1 MFHHYIEGTT
11 EKVPLKDGN
20 IAEDVNESGKE
31 GENYT
36 TSATPDDKLSDEYE
50 LSETPSNANGIYN
63 GSEVIVTYYYKK
75 VSRDVN
81 LIKYQEDGATPL
93 EGAKFTIKSKDDVI
107 KAEEIQNNGTYYFEK
122 NNGKYISNNKNKS
135 DTTANSYMKIDM
147 TKASED
153 ATITVNAEISS
164 ESNYDYGYATITQAE
179 TAPVYNTSTGRFVYI
194 SGTQSAKDYSTTLA
208 KGKVYYLHL
217 GYRKDGSGNTGADTF
232 TVNSIKI
239 NGVDYLDCTKGVQ
252 HTTDANGK
260 ISWTGLQTGLYLLV
274 PGQMQKYRTDPS
286 LVSIPTNLNAQLLY
300 DMSVNPKAERI
311 PDPVYPPE
319 ESEEPSTP
327 EVKKPPKKTE
337 TIVTPGITPE
347 QKTPEK
353 LPQTGQLRW
362 PILAL
367 STVGAGLLFLG
378 WWIGRKKKDCSKALM
393 GLGILLAAGAVGISA
408 YNIWDSSRAEA
419 AVEASLEAYEE
430 ELTAVEQESEALPVD
445 ENSGMTFVEADGLCW
460 IGELEIPSLQL
471 TLPVADPWSYP
482 SLKKAPC
489 RYTGSAKENSL
500 IIAAHNYKR
509 HFGNIGLLP
518 EGATVKFTAVSGDVY
533 EYEVEK
539 VETLNPYAVDEM
551 LSGDWDLTLFTCTYG
566 GRKRVTV
573 RCSLVG

>member
-1 MFHHYIEGTT
+1 MQEHIRQEKGMLQLQQKVRKKMKGRKIRIRQGVKGWLLALAMVLSLCSGWKQDVCAQQSQSSSSNLMQDVDTDKKGSIEILFDTMRDEPVANAEFTLYQVAAMVDRGGYTVLELT
-11 EKVPLKDGN
+11 GGFAGCSVQLK
-20 IAEDVNESGKE
+20 
-31 GENYT
+31 
-36 TSATPDDKLSDEYE
+36 
-50 LSETPSNANGIYN
+50 
-63 GSEVIVTYYYKK
+63 
-75 VSRDVN
+75 N
-81 LIKYQEDGATPL
+81 LTAQQ
-93 EGAKFTIKSKDDVI
+93 SKD
-107 KAEEIQNNGTYYFEK
+107 ASAALLEYQR
-122 NNGKYISNNKNKS
+122 
-135 DTTANSYMKIDM
+135 ANH
-147 TKASED
+147 
-153 ATITVNAEISS
+153 
-164 ESNYDYGYATITQAE
+164 
-179 TAPVYNTSTGRFVYI
+179 I
-194 SGTQSAKDYSTTLA
+194 SG
-208 KGKVYYLHL
+208 
-217 GYRKDGSGNTGADTF
+217 DT
-232 TVNSIKI
+232 KR
-239 NGVDYLDCTKGVQ
+239 
-252 HTTDANGK
+252 TDANGK
-260 ISWTGLQTGLYLLV
+260 ISWTNLQTGLYLLV

-286 LVSIPTNLNAQLLY
+286 LVSIPTNLNSQLLY

-319 ESEEPSTP
+319 ESEEPPTP

-337 TIVTPGITPE
+337 TVVTPGITPD

-367 STVGAGLLFLG
+367 STVGAVLLFLG

-393 GLGILLAAGAVGISA
+393 GLGVLLAAGAVGISA

-489 RYTGSAKENSL
+489 RYTGSAEENSL

-573 RCSLVG
+573 RCSLIG

>member
-1 MFHHYIEGTT
+1 MKGRKIRIRQGVKGWLLALAMVLSLCSGWKQDVCAQQSQSSSSNLMQDVDTDKKGSIEILFDTMR
-11 EKVPLKDGN
+11 
-20 IAEDVNESGKE
+20 
-31 GENYT
+31 
-36 TSATPDDKLSDEYE
+36 DE
-50 LSETPSNANGIYN
+50 PVA
-63 GSEVIVTYYYKK
+63 
-75 VSRDVN
+75 
-81 LIKYQEDGATPL
+81 
-93 EGAKFTIKSKDDVI
+93 
-107 KAEEIQNNGTYYFEK
+107 
-122 NNGKYISNNKNKS
+122 
-135 DTTANSYMKIDM
+135 
-147 TKASED
+147 
-153 ATITVNAEISS
+153 NAEFTLYQVAAMVDRGGYTVLELTGGFEGSNVQLKNLTAQQSKGLRQHFWSIRKQITFPGIRKRLMQTESS
-164 ESNYDYGYATITQAE
+164 AGQGCR
-179 TAPVYNTSTGRFVYI
+179 PVCICWFRAD
-194 SGTQSAKDYSTTLA
+194 AK
-208 KGKVYYLHL
+208 
-217 GYRKDGSGNTGADTF
+217 
-232 TVNSIKI
+232 
-239 NGVDYLDCTKGVQ
+239 
-252 HTTDANGK
+252 
-260 ISWTGLQTGLYLLV
+260 W
-274 PGQMQKYRTDPS
+274 RTDPS
-286 LVSIPTNLNAQLLY
+286 LVSILTNLNAQLLY
-300 DMSVNPKAERI
+300 DMSVNPRPKEFRSVSAGRI
-311 PDPVYPPE
+311 E
-319 ESEEPSTP
+319 TSTP
-327 EVKKPPKKTE
+327 EVKSRRKRQNHRYT
-337 TIVTPGITPE
+337 GITPE

-362 PILAL
+362 LILAL
-367 STVGAGLLFLG
+367 SAVGPLLFLG

-430 ELTAVEQESEALPVD
+430 ELTAVEQESEVLPVD

-489 RYTGSAKENSL
+489 RYTGSAEENSL

>member
-1 MFHHYIEGTT
+1 M
-11 EKVPLKDGN
+11 
-20 IAEDVNESGKE
+20 
-31 GENYT
+31 
-36 TSATPDDKLSDEYE
+36 
-50 LSETPSNANGIYN
+50 
-63 GSEVIVTYYYKK
+63 
-75 VSRDVN
+75 
-81 LIKYQEDGATPL
+81 
-93 EGAKFTIKSKDDVI
+93 
-107 KAEEIQNNGTYYFEK
+107 
-122 NNGKYISNNKNKS
+122 
-135 DTTANSYMKIDM
+135 
-147 TKASED
+147 
-153 ATITVNAEISS
+153 
-164 ESNYDYGYATITQAE
+164 
-179 TAPVYNTSTGRFVYI
+179 
-194 SGTQSAKDYSTTLA
+194 
-208 KGKVYYLHL
+208 
-217 GYRKDGSGNTGADTF
+217 
-232 TVNSIKI
+232 
-239 NGVDYLDCTKGVQ
+239 
-252 HTTDANGK
+252 
-260 ISWTGLQTGLYLLV
+260 
-274 PGQMQKYRTDPS
+274 
-286 LVSIPTNLNAQLLY
+286 
-300 DMSVNPKAERI
+300 
-311 PDPVYPPE
+311 
-319 ESEEPSTP
+319 
-327 EVKKPPKKTE
+327 
-337 TIVTPGITPE
+337 
-347 QKTPEK
+347 
-353 LPQTGQLRW
+353 
-362 PILAL
+362 
-367 STVGAGLLFLG
+367 LFLG

-489 RYTGSAKENSL
+489 RYTGNAEENSL

-573 RCSLVG
+573 RCGLVG